1 MKVAVVLE
9 DLVVSFH
16 LWEVVVEVVRLL
28 VWEMEVALQA
38 VGEEVE
44 VLWIVGRAMAADQRN
59 GALPA
64 RKRVVG
70 WGRASE
76 VARWV
81 SGRQRWSTMCAA
93 PIIPVAEGS
102 DPRHC

>member
-70 WGRASE
+70 
-76 VARWV
+76 
-81 SGRQRWSTMCAA
+81 
-93 PIIPVAEGS
+93 
-102 DPRHC
+102 